1 MLMHLLE
8 TAAHEPSATPFIAG
22 GVAFVILFGAL
33 GALRLFGSSRP
44 HS

>member
-1 MLMHLLE
+1 MTLLLE
-8 TAAHEPSATPFIAG
+8 TAAHQPSNVPIISAL
-22 GVAFVILFGAL
+22 VAFVVLFGAL